1 MPTNPV
7 ALDRIP
13 DGSSSSSV
21 VAGFVDFSLGED
33 FIFFFEK
40 KLKIYMPFK

>member
-7 ALDRIP
+7 ALDRIL

-21 VAGFVDFSLGED
+21 VAVAAGFVDFSLGED
-33 FIFFFEK
+33 FTFFF
-40 KLKIYMPFK
+40 